1 MQYKLVNKTSKEVV
15 DTTEQTEKN
24 LAWTYFYLRKQIPD
38 RDDFNRLF
46 EVVESKNDGNRPT
59 RFKHEEVEDK
69 LPNLLILHYNMGNF
83 PIRLITGNSEKMKE
97 IVRETCEVQGF
108 VIDDTWNTNHGTM
121 IIRS

>member
-46 EVVESKNDGNRPT
+46 EVVEDSKNDGDRPT
-59 RFKHEEVEDK
+59 RF
-69 LPNLLILHYNMGNF
+69 
-83 PIRLITGNSEKMKE
+83 
-97 IVRETCEVQGF
+97 
-108 VIDDTWNTNHGTM
+108 
-121 IIRS
+121 